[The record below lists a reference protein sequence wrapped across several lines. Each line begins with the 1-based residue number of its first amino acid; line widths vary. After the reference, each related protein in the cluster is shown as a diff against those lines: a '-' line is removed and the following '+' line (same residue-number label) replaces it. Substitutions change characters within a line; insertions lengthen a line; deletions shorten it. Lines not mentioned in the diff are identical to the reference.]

1 MQDCYIPTG
10 NEFVSLPTLNQATAS
25 IESFTVL
32 HMGYKGML
40 AFCGGESK
48 PLMRP
53 FVQAEEGDLLCDLKW
68 KRECDWIPRFESEK
82 DGICTEGIFLTPIGQ
97 KAFAIR
103 LAITNHSGK
112 DREISCGF
120 SGAWAKVTHS
130 VNEDK
135 TVVGQRTIYSSV
147 WNDGPIFDLSIGMPV
162 IAFAPMAA
170 LPVKWEFEQGEEIS
184 YKGIHDCRLKSGE
197 SAVLDIFWGVG
208 FEEVSAATAAKE
220 LLRQSFDAVYE
231 ETLCWL
237 RKRRKTVGMPD
248 VDSLL
253 NRNLFFNFFFATGMT
268 MDTEE
273 VVMVTSRSPRY
284 YVSAAYW
291 DRDSLLWSFP
301 SILKADPQYAKELLD
316 YVFTRQMRQIGI
328 HSRYI
333 DGTVLE
339 PGFELDELCAPIM
352 ALSRYVNATG
362 ETACLQESHIERGVR
377 KILSILKTKRSEAL
391 HLYETFLQPTDDMR
405 VYPYGTYDNVLTW
418 RCLRDLEKL
427 YRNLWSTETL
437 MWLKEEASGLFHA
450 ICTHCIKE
458 YQGKRIFVWSVDE
471 KGNWDVYDEPP
482 GSLEL
487 LPFLGFCTRE
497 DPIWQNTVEILR
509 SPDYAYSFA
518 GKPFS
523 DIGCP
528 HAPHPWILSVSN
540 GLISGRKEAS
550 LDFLR
555 RVSMD
560 NGIACE
566 SVDEMTGEC
575 TTGAAFATCAG
586 FLAYCI
592 MEGLSEGG
600 VEHDSI

>member
-10 NEFVSLPTLNQATAS
+10 NEFVSLPTLDQNAAS

-40 AFCGGESK
+40 AFWGGESE
-48 PLMRP
+48 PLIRP
-53 FVQAEEGDLLCDLKW
+53 FVRAVSGDLLCDLRW
-68 KRECDWIPRFESEK
+68 KREYDWIPKFESTK
-82 DGICTEGIFLTPIGQ
+82 DGISTEGIFLAPIGQ

-103 LAITNHSGK
+103 LTIANHSDEEK
-112 DREISCGF
+112 EISCGF
-120 SGAWAKVTHS
+120 LGAWGKVTHS

-135 TVVGQRTIYSSV
+135 TITGQRTVYHSG
-147 WNDGPIFDLSIGMPV
+147 WNDGPVFDLSIGMPV
-162 IAFAPMAA
+162 MAFAPMAA
-170 LPVKWEFEQGEEIS
+170 LPVTWEFEQGNEIH
-184 YKGIHDCRLKSGE
+184 YKGTHACRLKPGE
-197 SAVLDIFWGVG
+197 SVVLDTFWGIG

-220 LLRQSFDAVYE
+220 LLRQSFDEVYK

-237 RKRRKTVGMPD
+237 SERRKSVGIRE

-253 NRNLFFNFFFATGMT
+253 NRNLFFNFFYATGMT

-316 YVFTRQMRQIGI
+316 YVFTRQIKQIGI

-339 PGFELDELCAPIM
+339 PGFELDELCAPLM
-352 ALSRYVNATG
+352 ALSRYVDATG
-362 ETACLQESHIERGVR
+362 EVSVLQEGHIERGVK
-377 KILSILKTKRSEAL
+377 KILSILKTKRSDAL

-405 VYPYGTYDNVLTW
+405 IYPYGTYNNVLTW
-418 RCLRDLEKL
+418 RCLRDLGNL
-427 YRNLWSTETL
+427 YRNLWPTETL
-437 MWLKEEASGLFHA
+437 KWLEEEVLSLFHS
-450 ICTHCIKE
+450 IRTHCIKE
-458 YQGKRIFVWSVDE
+458 YQGKMIFAWSVDE
-471 KGNWDVYDEPP
+471 DGNWDVYDEPP

-487 LPFLGFCTRE
+487 LPYYGFCDRE
-497 DPIWQNTVEILR
+497 DPVWQNTVEIIR
-509 SPDYAYSFA
+509 SPDYQYSFA

-528 HAPHPWILSVSN
+528 HAPHPWILSVAN

-555 RVSMD
+555 RASMD

-566 SVDEMTGEC
+566 SVDELTGEC

-586 FLAYCI
+586 FLAYCL
-592 MEGLSEGG
+592 MEGLKEGDT
-600 VEHDSI
+600 EDDSV

>member
-1 MQDCYIPTG
+1 MQDCYMPTG
-10 NEFVSLPTLNQATAS
+10 NEFVSLPTLDQTTAS

-40 AFCGGESK
+40 AFWGGESE
-48 PLMRP
+48 PLIRP
-53 FVQAEEGDLLCDLKW
+53 FVRAEEGDLLCDLKW
-68 KRECDWIPRFESEK
+68 KRECDWIPGFEAEK
-82 DGICTEGIFLTPIGQ
+82 DGVYTEGIFLAPIGQ

-103 LAITNHSGK
+103 LTVTNHSGK
-112 DREISCGF
+112 DREISCGL
-120 SGAWAKVTHS
+120 SGAWGKVTHS

-135 TVVGQRTIYSSV
+135 TVTGRRKVYHSI
-147 WNDGPIFDLSIGMPV
+147 WNEGPVFDLSIGMPV
-162 IAFAPMAA
+162 MAFAPMAA
-170 LPVKWEFEQGEEIS
+170 LPVTWEFEQGEEIR
-184 YKGIHDCRLKSGE
+184 YKGTHDCRLKSGE
-197 SAVLDIFWGVG
+197 SVVFDIFWGIG

-220 LLRQSFDAVYE
+220 LLRQNFDAVYE

-237 RKRRKTVGMPD
+237 RERQKTVGMPD

-253 NRNLFFNFFFATGMT
+253 NRNLFFNFFYATGMT

-301 SILKADPQYAKELLD
+301 SILKADSRYAKELLD
-316 YVFTRQMRQIGI
+316 YVFTRQIRQIGI

-339 PGFELDELCAPIM
+339 PGFELDELCAPLM

-362 ETACLQESHIERGVR
+362 EVSILKESHIERGVK

-427 YRNLWSTETL
+427 YRNLWPTETL
-437 MWLKEEASGLFHA
+437 KWLEEEASTLFRA

-458 YQGKRIFVWSVDE
+458 YQGKKLFVWSVDE
-471 KGNWDVYDEPP
+471 EGNWDVYDEPP

-487 LPFLGFCTRE
+487 LPFLGFCTRA
-497 DPIWQNTVEILR
+497 DSIWQNTVEILR

-528 HAPHPWILSVSN
+528 HAPHPWILSVAN

-555 RVSMD
+555 RASMD

-566 SVDEMTGEC
+566 SVDEMTGKC

-586 FLAYCI
+586 FLAYCL
-592 MEGLSEGG
+592 MEGLNEGG
-600 VEHDSI
+600 VENDSI

>member
-1 MQDCYIPTG
+1 MQDCYMPTG
-10 NEFVSLPTLNQATAS
+10 NEFVSLPTLNQTTAS

-40 AFCGGESK
+40 AFWGGESE
-48 PLMRP
+48 PLIRP

-68 KRECDWIPRFESEK
+68 QREGNWIPRFESVKE
-82 DGICTEGIFLTPIGQ
+82 GVRTEGIFLAPIGQ

-103 LAITNHSGK
+103 LTVTNHSG
-112 DREISCGF
+112 RERKISCGVR
-120 SGAWAKVTHS
+120 GAWGNVTHS

-135 TVVGQRTIYSSV
+135 TVTGQRKVYRSG
-147 WNDGPIFDLSIGMPV
+147 WNEGPVFDLSIGMPV
-162 IAFAPMAA
+162 MAFAPMAA
-170 LPVKWEFEQGEEIS
+170 LPVKWEFEQNEEIR
-184 YKGIHDCRLKSGE
+184 YKGTHDCLLKSGE
-197 SAVLDIFWGVG
+197 SVVLDIFWGVG
-208 FEEVSAATAAKE
+208 FEEVAAATAAKE

-237 RKRRKTVGMPD
+237 SKRQKTVGIPE

-253 NRNLFFNFFFATGMT
+253 NRNLFFNFFYATGMT

-301 SILKADPQYAKELLD
+301 SILKADPEYAKELLN
-316 YVFTRQMRQIGI
+316 YVFTRQIRQIGI

-362 ETACLQESHIERGVR
+362 EVSVLQESHIERGVK
-377 KILSILKTKRSEAL
+377 KILSILKTKRSEVL

-405 VYPYGTYDNVLTW
+405 VYPYGTYNNILTW

-427 YRNLWSTETL
+427 YQNLWPTETL
-437 MWLKEEASGLFHA
+437 KWLEEEVSCLFDA
-450 ICTHCIKE
+450 IRTHCRKE
-458 YQGKRIFVWSVDE
+458 YQGKMIFAWSVDE
-471 KGNWDVYDEPP
+471 DGNWDVYDEPP

-487 LPFLGFCTRE
+487 LPYLGFCGKE
-497 DPIWQNTVEILR
+497 DPVWQNTIEILR
-509 SPDYAYSFA
+509 SPDYQYSFA

-528 HAPHPWILSVSN
+528 HAPHPWILSVAN
-540 GLISGRKEAS
+540 GLVSDRKEAS

-555 RVSMD
+555 RASMD

-586 FLAYCI
+586 FLAYCL
-592 MEGLSEGG
+592 MEGLNEGG
-600 VEHDSI
+600 VDHDSV

>member
-162 IAFAPMAA
+162 MAFAPMAA

-316 YVFTRQMRQIGI
+316 YVFTRQMKQIGI

-405 VYPYGTYDNVLTW
+405 VYPYGTYVNVLTW

-437 MWLKEEASGLFHA
+437 KWLKEEASGLFHA

-586 FLAYCI
+586 FLAYCL

>member
-316 YVFTRQMRQIGI
+316 YVFTRQMKQIGI

-427 YRNLWSTETL
+427 YRNLRSTETL
-437 MWLKEEASGLFHA
+437 KWLKEEASGLFHA

-586 FLAYCI
+586 FLAYCL

>member
-316 YVFTRQMRQIGI
+316 YVFTRQMKQIGI

-405 VYPYGTYDNVLTW
+405 VYPYGTYVNVLTW

-437 MWLKEEASGLFHA
+437 KWLKEEASGLFHA

-586 FLAYCI
+586 FLAYCL

>member
-184 YKGIHDCRLKSGE
+184 YKGIHDCPLKSGE

-316 YVFTRQMRQIGI
+316 YVFTRQMKQIGI

-437 MWLKEEASGLFHA
+437 KWLKEEASGLFHA

-586 FLAYCI
+586 FLAYCL

>member
-316 YVFTRQMRQIGI
+316 YVFTRQMKQIGI

-437 MWLKEEASGLFHA
+437 KWLKEEASGLFHA

-586 FLAYCI
+586 FLAYCL

>member
-162 IAFAPMAA
+162 MAFAPMAA

-184 YKGIHDCRLKSGE
+184 YKGTHDCRLKSGE
-197 SAVLDIFWGVG
+197 SAVLEIFWGVG

-316 YVFTRQMRQIGI
+316 YVFTRQMKQIGI

-405 VYPYGTYDNVLTW
+405 VYPYGTYVNVLTW

-437 MWLKEEASGLFHA
+437 KWLKEEASGLFHA

-586 FLAYCI
+586 FLAYCL